1 MSAMPGVPAEIAKRS
16 ALLISAGVSSSGS
29 AKGSNMGAKVRAG
42 RARRKGAKNALPIAP
57 DSAISRPTLIPDSS
71 AGRAFDC

>member
-1 MSAMPGVPAEIAKRS
+1 MPGVPAEIAKRS
-16 ALLISAGVSSSGS
+16 ALLISAGVRSSGN
-29 AKGSNMGAKVRAG
+29 AMGSRMEAKVRAA